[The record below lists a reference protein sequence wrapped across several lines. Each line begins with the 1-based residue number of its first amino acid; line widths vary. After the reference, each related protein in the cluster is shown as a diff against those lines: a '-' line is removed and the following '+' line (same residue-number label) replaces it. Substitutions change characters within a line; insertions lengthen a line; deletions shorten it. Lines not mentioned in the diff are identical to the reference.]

1 MRITVVLMILYC
13 LISFG
18 CISEKIDIV
27 LLETQLQNG
36 QKAVSDAEELNAEQL
51 ATDEY
56 GRAMKLLR
64 YAKQAQENGDIA
76 KSMEFA
82 NQAELVARIA
92 LYQAKQQQIRE
103 QMGTIREQMYQE
115 LISEKEYEYDLQK
128 LLNDIKTEEYEQA
141 LKEIQVEKQR
151 AGSLS
156 TDLTKTQ
163 DVLRKAEIRIP
174 LTDSEL
180 LVTFAKQVYPGIEE
194 TADYERVQST
204 IARATS
210 HLQRK
215 EFPEAEKAALESK
228 TQANDLFAQALQK
241 QKLRFAAETSSLIA
255 IERADVKIKHAESLN
270 ADIHAP
276 ETYKKAQTQLVDARN
291 SHKDNDFKVA
301 GQKAEA
307 AEQTANTVISTSEV
321 AEFRI
326 RAKRE
331 LDEKITSAKNAVASL
346 KEAITQNT
354 NTRVPKLAPQLYELA
369 TAALVNAETALTNK
383 EYTAA
388 EEAALQGNDYLQRAI
403 QKTEQHDTDQ
413 AALVEATQKIP
424 KAVVIEREEGV
435 LIRISG
441 NLFATTSTRLREDYF
456 PTFLKLA
463 EILQQEDFNDYAAT
477 IEGHTDSLGAAG
489 ANKVLTEK
497 RANSVRTYLISVGK
511 VPESRLT
518 AVGHGETQL
527 IDEDSQEKNRRI
539 DIIIYRPE

>member
-1 MRITVVLMILYC
+1 MRFLVVLMILYC
-13 LISFG
+13 LISIG
-18 CISEKIDIV
+18 CVSEKIDIV

-36 QKAVSDAEELNAEQL
+36 QKAVSDAEELNAEQF
-51 ATDEY
+51 AADEY
-56 GRAMKLLR
+56 GRAMKLLK

-103 QMGTIREQMYQE
+103 QIATIREQVFQE
-115 LISEKEYEYDLQK
+115 LISEREYEYDLQK
-128 LLNDIKTEEYEQA
+128 LLNEIKTEEYEQA
-141 LKEIQVEKQR
+141 LKEIQEEKQR

-156 TDLTKTQ
+156 TDLEKTQ
-163 DVLRKAEIRIP
+163 DVLRRAEIRIP
-174 LTDSEL
+174 LTGSEL

-215 EFPEAEKAALESK
+215 EFTEAEKAALESK
-228 TQANDLFAQALQK
+228 TQADNLFEQALQK

-270 ADIHAP
+270 ANIHAP
-276 ETYKKAQTQLVDARN
+276 EPYQKAQTQLVDARN
-291 SHKDNDFKVA
+291 AHKDNNFKVA
-301 GQKAEA
+301 SQMAGES
-307 AEQTANTVISTSEV
+307 EQTANTVISTSEV

-326 RAKRE
+326 RAKKE
-331 LDEKITSAKNAVASL
+331 LDEKITRAKNAVASL
-346 KEAITQNT
+346 KEVITENT
-354 NTRVPKLAPQLYELA
+354 NTRVPKLASQLYEEA
-369 TAALVNAETALTNK
+369 TAALVNAETAFANK

-388 EEAALQGNDYLQRAI
+388 EETALQGNDYMQRAI
-403 QKTEQHDTDQ
+403 QKTEKHDTEQ
-413 AALVEATQKIP
+413 AALVEATKKIP
-424 KAVVIEREEGV
+424 KAAIIEREGGV

-463 EILQQEDFNDYAAT
+463 EILRQEAFKDYAAK

-497 RANSVRTYLISVGK
+497 RANSVKTYLINKGNVS
-511 VPESRLT
+511 ESRLT

-527 IDEDSQEKNRRI
+527 IDENSQEKNRRI
-539 DIIIYRPE
+539 DIIIFRPE

>member
-1 MRITVVLMILYC
+1 MRIILVLMILYC

-18 CISEKIDIV
+18 CVAEKIDIV

-51 ATDEY
+51 AADEY

-103 QMGTIREQMYQE
+103 QIATIREQIFQE
-115 LISEKEYEYDLQK
+115 LISERDYEYDLQK
-128 LLNDIKTEEYEQA
+128 LLNEIKTEEYEQA
-141 LKEIQVEKQR
+141 LKEIEEEKQR

-156 TDLTKTQ
+156 TDLTETK
-163 DVLRKAEIRIP
+163 DVLRRAEIRIP
-174 LTDSEL
+174 LTGSEL
-180 LVTFAKQVYPGIEE
+180 LVTFAKQVYPDIEE

-215 EFPEAEKAALESK
+215 EFTEAEKAALESK
-228 TQANDLFAQALQK
+228 TQANDLFEQALQK
-241 QKLRFAAETSSLIA
+241 QKLRAAAETSSLIA

-276 ETYKKAQTQLVDARN
+276 EPYKKAQTQLVNARN
-291 SHKDNDFKVA
+291 AHKDNNFEVA
-301 GQKAEA
+301 SQMAEES
-307 AEQTANTVISTSEV
+307 EQTANTVISTSEV

-326 RAKRE
+326 RAKKE
-331 LDEKITSAKNAVASL
+331 LDEKITSAKNAVVSL
-346 KEAITQNT
+346 KEAVTQNI

-369 TAALVNAETALTNK
+369 TAALVNAETALANK

-388 EEAALQGNDYLQRAI
+388 DEAALQGSDYLQRAI

-413 AALVEATQKIP
+413 AALVEATKQIP
-424 KAVVIEREEGV
+424 KAAIIERETGV

-441 NLFATTSTRLREDYF
+441 NLFATTSTRLREEYF
-456 PTFLKLA
+456 PTFTKLA
-463 EILQQEDFNDYAAT
+463 EILKQEQFKDYAAE

-497 RANSVRTYLISVGK
+497 RANSVKTYLISIGK

-539 DIIIYRPE
+539 DIIIYKPE

>member
-1 MRITVVLMILYC
+1 MRIILVLMILYC

-18 CISEKIDIV
+18 CVAEKIDIV

-36 QKAVSDAEELNAEQL
+36 QKAVSDAKELNAEQL
-51 ATDEY
+51 AADEY

-103 QMGTIREQMYQE
+103 QMATVREQMYQE
-115 LISEKEYEYDLQK
+115 LISEREYEYDLQK
-128 LLNDIKTEEYEQA
+128 LLNEIKTEEYEQA
-141 LKEIQVEKQR
+141 LKEIQEEKQR
-151 AGSLS
+151 TGSLS
-156 TDLTKTQ
+156 TDLTKTK
-163 DVLRKAEIRIP
+163 DVLRRTEIRIP
-174 LTDSEL
+174 LTGSEL
-180 LVTFAKQVYPGIEE
+180 LVTFAKQVYPDIEE

-204 IARATS
+204 IDRATS

-215 EFPEAEKAALESK
+215 EFTEAEKAALESK
-228 TQANDLFAQALQK
+228 TQANDLFEQALQK

-255 IERADVKIKHAESLN
+255 IERADVKIKQAESLN

-276 ETYKKAQTQLVDARN
+276 EPYKKAQTQLVDARN
-291 SHKDNDFKVA
+291 AHKDNNFKVA
-301 GQKAEA
+301 SQLAE
-307 AEQTANTVISTSEV
+307 ESEETANTVISTSEV

-326 RAKRE
+326 RAKKE
-331 LDEKITSAKNAVASL
+331 LDEKITRAKNAVTSL
-346 KEAITQNT
+346 KETVTQNI

-369 TAALVNAETALTNK
+369 TAALVNAETALANK

-388 EEAALQGNDYLQRAI
+388 EEAALQGNDYLQRAV

-413 AALVEATQKIP
+413 AALVEATKQIP
-424 KAVVIEREEGV
+424 KAAIIERETGV

-456 PTFLKLA
+456 PTFMKLA
-463 EILQQEDFNDYAAT
+463 EILQQEAFKDYAAE

-497 RANSVRTYLISVGK
+497 RANSVKTYLISKGSVS
-511 VPESRLT
+511 ESRLT

-539 DIIIYRPE
+539 DIIIYKPE

>member
-1 MRITVVLMILYC
+1 MRIILVLMILYC

-18 CISEKIDIV
+18 CVAEKIDIV
-27 LLETQLQNG
+27 LLETQLQSG
-36 QKAVSDAEELNAEQL
+36 QKAVSDAEALNAEQL
-51 ATDEY
+51 AADEY

-82 NQAELVARIA
+82 NQAELVAKIA

-103 QMGTIREQMYQE
+103 QMATVREQMYQE
-115 LISEKEYEYDLQK
+115 LISEREYEYDLQK
-128 LLNDIKTEEYEQA
+128 VLNEIKTEEYEQA
-141 LKEIQVEKQR
+141 LKEIQEEKQR

-156 TDLTKTQ
+156 TDLTETK
-163 DVLRKAEIRIP
+163 DVLRRAEIRIP
-174 LTDSEL
+174 LTGSEL
-180 LVTFAKQVYPGIEE
+180 LVTFAKQVYPDIEE

-215 EFPEAEKAALESK
+215 EFTEAEKAALESK
-228 TQANDLFAQALQK
+228 TQADNLFEQALQK

-276 ETYKKAQTQLVDARN
+276 EPYKKAQTQLVGARN
-291 SHKDNDFKVA
+291 AHKDNNFKVA
-301 GQKAEA
+301 SQMAEE

-326 RAKRE
+326 RAKKE
-331 LDEKITSAKNAVASL
+331 LDEKITRAKNAVVSL
-346 KEAITQNT
+346 KEAVTQNI

-369 TAALVNAETALTNK
+369 TAALVNAETALANK

-413 AALVEATQKIP
+413 AALVEATKQIP
-424 KAVVIEREEGV
+424 KAAIIERETGV

-441 NLFATTSTRLREDYF
+441 NLFATTSTRLREEYF
-456 PTFLKLA
+456 PTFTKLA
-463 EILQQEDFNDYAAT
+463 EILKQEQFKDYAAE

-497 RANSVRTYLISVGK
+497 RANSVKTYLINKGNVS
-511 VPESRLT
+511 ESRLT

-539 DIIIYRPE
+539 DIIIFRPE

>member
-1 MRITVVLMILYC
+1 MRIILVLMILYC

-18 CISEKIDIV
+18 CVAEKIDIV

-51 ATDEY
+51 AADEY

-64 YAKQAQENGDIA
+64 YAEQAQENGDIA

-103 QMGTIREQMYQE
+103 QIATIREQIFQE
-115 LISEKEYEYDLQK
+115 LISERDYEYDLQK
-128 LLNDIKTEEYEQA
+128 LLNEIKTEEYEQA
-141 LKEIQVEKQR
+141 LKEIQEEKQR
-151 AGSLS
+151 TGSLS

-163 DVLRKAEIRIP
+163 DVLRRTEIRIP
-174 LTDSEL
+174 LTAAEL
-180 LVTFAKQVYPGIEE
+180 LVTFAKQVYPDIEE

-215 EFPEAEKAALESK
+215 EFTEAEKAALESK
-228 TQANDLFAQALQK
+228 TQANDLFEQALQE
-241 QKLRFAAETSSLIA
+241 QKLRAADKTSSLIA

-276 ETYKKAQTQLVDARN
+276 EPYKKAQTQLADARN
-291 SHKDNDFKVA
+291 AHKDNNFKVA
-301 GQKAEA
+301 SQMAEE
-307 AEQTANTVISTSEV
+307 AEQTADTVISASEV

-326 RAKRE
+326 RAKKE
-331 LDEKITSAKNAVASL
+331 LDEKITRAKNAVASL
-346 KEAITQNT
+346 KEAVTQNI

-369 TAALVNAETALTNK
+369 TAALVNAETALANK

-388 EEAALQGNDYLQRAI
+388 EEAALRGNDYLQRAI

-413 AALVEATQKIP
+413 AALVEATKQIP
-424 KAVVIEREEGV
+424 KAAIIEREEGV

-463 EILQQEDFNDYAAT
+463 EILQQEAFKDYAAK

-497 RANSVRTYLISVGK
+497 RANSVKTYLISKGRVS
-511 VPESRLT
+511 ESRLT

-539 DIIIYRPE
+539 DIIIFRPE

>member
-1 MRITVVLMILYC
+1 MRIILVLMILYC

-18 CISEKIDIV
+18 CVAEKIDIV

-36 QKAVSDAEELNAEQL
+36 QKAVSDAKALNAEQL
-51 ATDEY
+51 AADEY

-103 QMGTIREQMYQE
+103 QIATIREQIFQE
-115 LISEKEYEYDLQK
+115 LISERDYEYDLQK
-128 LLNDIKTEEYEQA
+128 LLNEIKTEEYEQA
-141 LKEIQVEKQR
+141 LKEIQEEKQR
-151 AGSLS
+151 TGSLS

-163 DVLRKAEIRIP
+163 DVLRRTEIRIP
-174 LTDSEL
+174 LTAAEL
-180 LVTFAKQVYPGIEE
+180 LVTFAKQVYPDIEE

-215 EFPEAEKAALESK
+215 EFTEAEKAALESK
-228 TQANDLFAQALQK
+228 TQANDLFEQALQK

-276 ETYKKAQTQLVDARN
+276 EPYKKAQTQLVNARN
-291 SHKDNDFKVA
+291 AHKDNNFKVA
-301 GQKAEA
+301 SQMAEE
-307 AEQTANTVISTSEV
+307 AEETANTVISTSEV

-326 RAKRE
+326 RAKKE
-331 LDEKITSAKNAVASL
+331 LEEKITRAKNAVASL
-346 KEAITQNT
+346 KEAVTQNI

-369 TAALVNAETALTNK
+369 TAALVNAETALANK

-388 EEAALQGNDYLQRAI
+388 EEAALRGNDYLQRAI
-403 QKTEQHDTDQ
+403 KKTEQHDTDQ
-413 AALVEATQKIP
+413 AALVEATKQIP
-424 KAVVIEREEGV
+424 KAAIIEREEGV

-463 EILQQEDFNDYAAT
+463 EILQQEAFKDYAAK

-497 RANSVRTYLISVGK
+497 RANSVKTYLISKGK
-511 VPESRLT
+511 VSESRLT

-539 DIIIYRPE
+539 DIIIFRPE

>member
-18 CISEKIDIV
+18 CVAEKIDVV

-36 QKAVSDAEELNAEQL
+36 QKAVSNAKELNAEQL
-51 ATDEY
+51 AADEY

-103 QMGTIREQMYQE
+103 QIATIREQIFQE
-115 LISEKEYEYDLQK
+115 LISEREYEYDLQK
-128 LLNDIKTEEYEQA
+128 LLNKIKTEEYEQA
-141 LKEIQVEKQR
+141 LKEIEEGKQR
-151 AGSLS
+151 TSSLS

-163 DVLRKAEIRIP
+163 NVLRRTEIRIP
-174 LTDSEL
+174 LTSSEL
-180 LVTFAKQVYPGIEE
+180 LVTFAKQVYPDIDE

-215 EFPEAEKAALESK
+215 EFAEAEKTALESK
-228 TQANDLFAQALQK
+228 TQANDLFEQALQK
-241 QKLRFAAETSSLIA
+241 QKLRFTAETSSLIA
-255 IERADVKIKHAESLN
+255 IERTDVKIKHAESLN

-276 ETYKKAQTQLVDARN
+276 EPYKKAQTQLVDARN
-291 SHKDNDFKVA
+291 AHKDNNFKVA
-301 GQKAEA
+301 SQMARE

-326 RAKRE
+326 RAKKE
-331 LDEKITSAKNAVASL
+331 LDEKITRAKNAVTSL
-346 KEAITQNT
+346 KETITQNI

-369 TAALVNAETALTNK
+369 TAALVNAETALANK
-383 EYTAA
+383 KYTAA
-388 EEAALQGNDYLQRAI
+388 EETALQGNDYLQRAI
-403 QKTEQHDTDQ
+403 QKTEQHDADQ
-413 AALVEATQKIP
+413 AALVEATKQIP
-424 KAVVIEREEGV
+424 KATIIEREEGV

-441 NLFATTSTRLREDYF
+441 NLFATTSTRLREEYF
-456 PTFLKLA
+456 PTFKKLA
-463 EILQQEDFNDYAAT
+463 EILKREQFKDYAAE
-477 IEGHTDSLGAAG
+477 IEGHTDSLGSAG

-497 RANSVRTYLISVGK
+497 RANSVKTYLISIGK
-511 VPESRLT
+511 VPQSRLT
-518 AVGHGETQL
+518 TVGYGETQL

-539 DIIIYRPE
+539 DIIIYKPK

>member
-1 MRITVVLMILYC
+1 MRIIPVLMILYC

-18 CISEKIDIV
+18 CVSEKIDIV

-36 QKAVSDAEELNAEQL
+36 QKAVSDAKELNAEQL

-64 YAKQAQENGDIA
+64 YAKQAQENGDIV

-92 LYQAKQQQIRE
+92 LYQAKQQQIRV
-103 QMGTIREQMYQE
+103 QMTTIREQMYQE
-115 LISEKEYEYDLQK
+115 LISEREYEYELQK
-128 LLNDIKTEEYEQA
+128 LLHEIKTEEYEQA
-141 LKEIQVEKQR
+141 LKEIQEEKQR
-151 AGSLS
+151 VGSLS

-163 DVLRKAEIRIP
+163 EVLRRAEIRIP
-174 LTDSEL
+174 LTGSEL
-180 LVTFAKQVYPGIEE
+180 LVTFAKQVYPDIEE

-210 HLQRK
+210 HIQRK
-215 EFPEAEKAALESK
+215 EFTEAEKAALESK
-228 TQANDLFAQALQK
+228 TQANNLFEQALQK
-241 QKLRFAAETSSLIA
+241 QKLFFAAETSSLIA
-255 IERADVKIKHAESLN
+255 IERADVKIRHAESLN

-276 ETYKKAQTQLVDARN
+276 EPYKKARMQLVEARN
-291 SHKDNDFKVA
+291 AYKDNEFKVA
-301 GQKAEA
+301 SQKAEES
-307 AEQTANTVISTSEV
+307 EQTANTVISTSEV

-331 LDEKITSAKNAVASL
+331 LDEKITSAKDAVASV
-346 KEAITQNT
+346 KEAITQNI

-369 TAALVNAETALTNK
+369 MAALVNAETALANK

-388 EEAALQGNDYLQRAI
+388 EEAALQSNDYLQRAI
-403 QKTEQHDTDQ
+403 KKTEQHDTDQ
-413 AALVEATQKIP
+413 AALFEATKQIP
-424 KAVVIEREEGV
+424 KAVIIERETGV

-441 NLFATTSTRLREDYF
+441 NLFATTSTRLREEYF
-456 PTFLKLA
+456 PTFTKLA
-463 EILQQEDFNDYAAT
+463 EILKQEQFKDYAAK

-497 RANSVRTYLISVGK
+497 RANSVKTYLISKGK
-511 VPESRLT
+511 VSEKRLT
-518 AVGHGETQL
+518 AVGYGENQL

-539 DIIIYRPE
+539 DIVIFRPE

>member
-1 MRITVVLMILYC
+1 MRIILVLMILYC

-18 CISEKIDIV
+18 CVAEKIDIV

-36 QKAVSDAEELNAEQL
+36 QKAVSDAKELNAEQL
-51 ATDEY
+51 AADEY

-82 NQAELVARIA
+82 NQAELVAKIA

-103 QMGTIREQMYQE
+103 QMATVREQMYQE
-115 LISEKEYEYDLQK
+115 LISEREYEYDLQK
-128 LLNDIKTEEYEQA
+128 LLNEIKTEEYEQA
-141 LKEIQVEKQR
+141 LKEIQEEKQR

-163 DVLRKAEIRIP
+163 DVLRRTEIRIP
-174 LTDSEL
+174 LTGSEL

-204 IARATS
+204 IDRATS

-215 EFPEAEKAALESK
+215 EFTEAEKAALESK
-228 TQANDLFAQALQK
+228 TQADNLFEQALQK

-276 ETYKKAQTQLVDARN
+276 EPYKKAQTQLVDARN
-291 SHKDNDFKVA
+291 AHKDNNFKVA
-301 GQKAEA
+301 SQMAEE

-326 RAKRE
+326 RAKKE
-331 LDEKITSAKNAVASL
+331 LDEKITRAKNAVASL
-346 KEAITQNT
+346 KEAVTQNI

-369 TAALVNAETALTNK
+369 TAALVNAETALANK

-388 EEAALQGNDYLQRAI
+388 EESALQGNDYLQRAI

-413 AALVEATQKIP
+413 AALVEATKQIP
-424 KAVVIEREEGV
+424 KAAIIEREEGV

-463 EILQQEDFNDYAAT
+463 EILQQEAFKDYNAK

-497 RANSVRTYLISVGK
+497 RANSVKTYLISKGK
-511 VPESRLT
+511 VSESRLT